1 MASMTK
7 SLGGKGSELA
17 GAPPTVDMDVGF
29 RVRAEDFYG
38 QTAKAS
44 PTIFGQHRYTRKK
57 LTDPRIFRGVSG
69 NYVVHLDFPDA

>member
-29 RVRAEDFYG
+29 RVRAEDFLRPDCQG
-38 QTAKAS
+38 VTDNFRATSVHKKETHRSSDLS
-44 PTIFGQHRYTRKK
+44 PGFW
-57 LTDPRIFRGVSG
+57 P
-69 NYVVHLDFPDA
+69 

>member
-44 PTIFGQHRYTRKK
+44 LTIFGQHRYTRKK
-57 LTDPRIFRGVSG
+57 LTGPRTFRRVSG
-69 NYVVHLDFPDA
+69 LDVVDFDFPDA